1 MTPETLLPASSS
13 GERRRAAQEPRP
25 PVHAWDP
32 NGPSAPVAPTL
43 WDALRDSVLWA
54 QAEWERVVEHAAGAE
69 EATAHLAHLS
79 AAIRQEA
86 TGTSADLSSVPRN
99 ALSRRLLGLIRG
111 AFISRVRSLPSP
123 DPAQLLRVLHAIET
137 SLSLGLVLR
146 ADWLRRRERHVTR

>member
-32 NGPSAPVAPTL
+32 NGPSAPVATVL

-54 QAEWERVVEHAAGAE
+54 EAEWERVVEHAAGAE

-79 AAIRQEA
+79 AAGSAQPTSGARQ
-86 TGTSADLSSVPRN
+86 
-99 ALSRRLLGLIRG
+99 
-111 AFISRVRSLPSP
+111 
-123 DPAQLLRVLHAIET
+123 
-137 SLSLGLVLR
+137 
-146 ADWLRRRERHVTR
+146 